1 MSENIEKQENS
12 YLTPIDVGM
21 LLSMSPI
28 MVRKMV
34 HDGKLKTVHDDPGGP
49 KFFLREE
56 VERFACKYN
65 ITLFEPEKDY
75 LKILIIDDDQSVT
88 RFLMEFLNAQ
98 DHKIKA
104 DFANNAEDAHK
115 KIQTFK
121 PHIVL
126 LDIMMPDL
134 DGFDICN
141 LLKLSPL
148 TRSIRVIAISGV
160 CTNENK
166 KIMID
171 SGAEEC
177 LSKPIDG
184 KKLLETIGLNKN

>member
-1 MSENIEKQENS
+1 MPEKIEDQEDN
-12 YLTPIDVGM
+12 YLTPIDVGL

-28 MVRKMV
+28 IVRKMV

-49 KFFLREE
+49 KFFIREE
-56 VERFACKYN
+56 VERFACKFD
-65 ITLFEPEKDY
+65 ITLFEPKKDF
-75 LKILIIDDDQSVT
+75 LKILIVDDDTSVT
-88 RFLMEFLNAQ
+88 NYLMEFLNAQ

-104 DFANNAEDAHK
+104 DYANNAEEAHS
-115 KIQTFK
+115 KIKTFK

-148 TRSIRVIAISGV
+148 TRNIRVIAITG
-160 CTNENK
+160 CNTKENR
-166 KIMID
+166 KIMLD

-177 LSKPIDG
+177 LSKPINTQ
-184 KKLLETIGLNKN
+184 KLLDTIGLK